1 MHEGHRYRLVSKVKD
16 DGIVY
21 EHELMEILLFN
32 ACPRKDVNATAHA
45 LVNRFDGIEGVFKA
59 DCAEL
64 VKVNG
69 VGANMAEY
77 IAVLGRALRSVKN
90 IDGFALLPNVSGFR
104 NYILSRPAPKTDCL
118 ELYCLDKDGRVR
130 RICRFEAKR
139 GFRAAPSGKE
149 LLRLLSAHRPYGLF
163 AANRRAGGCYPER
176 LDDTLCERI
185 DEIARLCGSQ
195 LYDYAL
201 VDGDGGF
208 YSFKMAD
215 RAVFVT
221 NAAGDDYGE

>member
-1 MHEGHRYRLVSKVKD
+1 MHEGHRYRLVSKVKEG
-16 DGIVY
+16 GIVY

-45 LVNRFDGIEGVFKA
+45 LVKRFHGIQGVFNA

-64 VKVNG
+64 EKVNG
-69 VGANMAEY
+69 VGVNMAEY
-77 IAVLGRALRSVKN
+77 IAVLGKALHSVKT
-90 IDGFALLPNVSGFR
+90 IDGFALMPNVQEFR
-104 NYILSRPAPKTDCL
+104 RYILSRPAPKTDCL

-130 RICRFEAKR
+130 RICKFNAKR
-139 GFRAAPSGKE
+139 GFRAAPAEKE
-149 LLRLLSAHRPYGLF
+149 ILRLLSAHRPYGLF
-163 AANRRAGGCYPER
+163 AANRRAGGCYPE
-176 LDDTLCERI
+176 LFDETLCERI
-185 DEIARLCGSQ
+185 DKIARLCGAQ

-215 RAVFVT
+215 RGIFATKV
-221 NAAGDDYGE
+221 AGESYGE